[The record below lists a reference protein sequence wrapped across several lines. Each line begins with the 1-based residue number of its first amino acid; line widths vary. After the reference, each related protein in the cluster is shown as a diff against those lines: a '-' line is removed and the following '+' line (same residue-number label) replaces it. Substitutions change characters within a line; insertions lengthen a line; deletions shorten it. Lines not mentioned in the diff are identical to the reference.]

1 MRVLIVA
8 LVSVLIALAIF
19 FIVRSHIQGNF
30 PTTFSEDPELSKYGR
45 KFLKALSCKDGN
57 QIHQMF
63 NETFQKEISQTKVQ
77 NAIDRWYE
85 RRTFEHV
92 KIGIVRKVG
101 LAGFITTWISF
112 KKTIGE
118 KFVYQYWIKT
128 DDGLKLMWLSGILN
142 HRDFMYG
149 ISDTSTVKKLM
160 QLMMETAVSDSG
172 IEEIFPQIDLVNTLV
187 ILRHP
192 AQNFVNINL
201 PKNQSFW
208 LTVDELKNNYKRLG
222 INTFF
227 DFGVI
232 RVMNDIAVGAIDIVP
247 IASAIPPPKITRR
260 RSIEMFFKKI
270 DSKWVFAGYGSK
282 W

>member
-19 FIVRSHIQGNF
+19 FIVRSHIQGDF
-30 PTTFSEDPELSKYGR
+30 PTPLSGDPELSKYGV
-45 KFLKALSCKDGN
+45 KFLKALSRKDGN

-63 NETFQKEISQTKVQ
+63 NATFKKEISQEKVQ
-77 NAIDRWYE
+77 TAIDRWYE
-85 RRTFEHV
+85 GRTYKNV
-92 KIGIVRKVG
+92 RTGIVRKVG
-101 LAGFITTWISF
+101 LAGLITTWISF
-112 KKTIGE
+112 RNTVGE
-118 KFVYQYWIKT
+118 KFVYQYW
-128 DDGLKLMWLSGILN
+128 LKKNNGWELMWLSGILN

-149 ISDTSTVKKLM
+149 VSDTSAVKKLM

-172 IEEIFPQIDLVNTLV
+172 IEDLFPQIDLVNTLV
-187 ILRHP
+187 VLKHP
-192 AQNFVNINL
+192 GQNFANINL
-201 PKNQSFW
+201 PKNQFFW
-208 LTVDELKNNYKRLG
+208 LTADELKHNYKRLG

-232 RVMNDIAVGAIDIVP
+232 RVMDDIALGAIDIVP
-247 IASAIPPPKITRR
+247 IDSAIPCPKITRR

-270 DSKWVFAGYGSK
+270 ENKWVFAGYGSK